1 MLDSEKLA
9 LAAHLHVVMRRKIGR
24 VTDVEWMVR
33 SQEYAREIIR
43 VALAEPDQP
52 EMHDWARK
60 LEAALLP
67 PVATARTART
77 VDARDSRHSEF
88 ADSRQASRSGI
99 DAVAPA
105 PTPAPAPAPRT
116 AAARYVGSLR

>member
-9 LAAHLHVVMRRKIGR
+9 LAAHLHVVMRRKLGR

-67 PVATARTART
+67 AVAPVRAARNL
-77 VDARDSRHSEF
+77 DARDGRHSEF
-88 ADSRQASRSGI
+88 ADSRQAPRS
-99 DAVAPA
+99 AVEAA
-105 PTPAPAPAPRT
+105 SPAPAPRV
-116 AAARYVGSLR
+116 AAPRYVGSLR